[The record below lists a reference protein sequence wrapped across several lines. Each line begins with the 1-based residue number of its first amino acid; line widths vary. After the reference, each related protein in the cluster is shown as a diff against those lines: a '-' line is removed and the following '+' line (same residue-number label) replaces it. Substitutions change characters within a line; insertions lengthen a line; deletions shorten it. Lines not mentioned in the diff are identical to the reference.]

1 MKVKMSEDL
10 SKLSNLDSN
19 ICAKLLEMV
28 GDIITQRL
36 YEGRLNLDS
45 EVDVDLDFAH
55 LLLTNIEGQLKIKL
69 ILNKEV
75 LQNIVNIEKG
85 KKSNLK
91 LKVEKN
97 LGNKIVEIFKEIY

>member
-10 SKLSNLDSN
+10 SKLSNLDPN
-19 ICAKLLEMV
+19 ICAKLLEMM

-36 YEGRLNLDS
+36 YESRLNLDS
-45 EVDVDLDFAH
+45 EVDIDLDFAH

-69 ILNKEV
+69 VPNKEV
-75 LQNIVNIEKG
+75 SQNIVNIEKG

-91 LKVEKN
+91 LKIEKS
-97 LGNKIVEIFKEIY
+97 LGNKIAEIFKEIY

>member
-10 SKLSNLDSN
+10 SKLSNLDRS
-19 ICAKLLEMV
+19 ICAKLLEMM

-36 YEGRLNLDS
+36 YESRLNLDS